1 MTKKKILIIGGG
13 GFIGKWLIKSFF
25 LNGWET
31 SIIDPNLKKSRIYPF
46 LIIVLC
52 LYPPKLYSLLLS
64 KSV

>member
-31 SIIDPNLKKSRIYPF
+31 SIIDPNLKKNSFKEFEVNHIF
-46 LIIVLC
+46 N
-52 LYPPKLYSLLLS
+52 YSIMFFN
-64 KSV
+64 